1 VLASSASSGVTS
13 NDATATVVYC
23 DNIIAIYMTVN
34 FFLNIA
40 ILAGPLF
47 IGFECVL

>member
-23 DNIIAIYMTVN
+23 DNIAIYMTVN